1 MPHRIDPERGTR
13 CFDGPM
19 IEQEGPSAW
28 TGDNWGQGQKLV
40 EIHEDE
46 FAAEQA
52 LEALTQLER
61 Q

>member
-1 MPHRIDPERGTR
+1 MPDCRWLGVSDCRAT
-13 CFDGPM
+13 
-19 IEQEGPSAW
+19 
-28 TGDNWGQGQKLV
+28 GQGQKLV